1 MHPQKTSGQD
11 AAIKKGAQLP
21 FNEPRHQPPAFP
33 LTGQKGLEMA
43 GHRAIEYALF
53 RPARA
58 VLAGCLANGR
68 APAAKYKIAP
78 LRLSVPFENRCRVWA
93 DRGPRNFLPPGYH
106 NMTNRGRVDL
116 SGEFTGHAISMS
128 RSNAASVR
136 FAEVMVFVK

>member
-11 AAIKKGAQLP
+11 PAIKKGGQLP

-33 LTGQKGLEMA
+33 LTGKKGLEMA

-53 RPARA
+53 WPARA

-93 DRGPRNFLPPGYH
+93 DRASRNCLQPGFH
-106 NMTNRGRVDL
+106 NMTNRSRLDL
-116 SGEFTGHAISMS
+116 SRKFTGHAISTF

-136 FAEVMVFVK
+136 FAEVMVFMK